1 MSKQENKN
9 LGFSIKPN
17 EKEKLAVE
25 EIKLRFMEGILNAS
39 NLPEESRLNLLGSL
53 EGTVN
58 EARLMKMA
66 VSNKAIAIARAAG
79 QEKGKSKQASLI
91 ELYEENTRLHPIKS
105 SSKVAREII
114 KLVNED
120 RRVAENRF
128 GQERTI
134 AEKIRKHRKLKK

>member
-1 MSKQENKN
+1 MSKPIDQNF
-9 LGFSIKPN
+9 GFSSKPN
-17 EKEKLAVE
+17 QNETLTPEQ
-25 EIKLRFMEGILNAS
+25 IKLRFMEGILNAD

-66 VSNKAIAIARAAG
+66 VSNKAIAIARTGG
-79 QEKGKSKQASLI
+79 QEKGKAKQTSLI
-91 ELYEENTRLHPIKS
+91 ELYEENIYLHSIKS

-114 KLVNED
+114 KLVDED

-128 GQERTI
+128 GKERTI
-134 AEKIRKHRKLKK
+134 AEKIREHRELKK